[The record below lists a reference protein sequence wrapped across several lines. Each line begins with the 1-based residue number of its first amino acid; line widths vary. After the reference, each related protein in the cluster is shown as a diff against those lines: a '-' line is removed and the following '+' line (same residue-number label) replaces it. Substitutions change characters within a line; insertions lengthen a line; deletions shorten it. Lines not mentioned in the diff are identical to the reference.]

1 MVLTV
6 LTITT
11 SLILFYFL
19 HLQDSSNH
27 IHIWHGKHHHHYR
40 QTVRA
45 EHAVDDSAQPSH
57 SSEGKSHAKGSVLA
71 PMAGLIVKVL
81 FEDGAQVEA
90 GQPVM
95 VMEAMKME
103 VPFFLVTF

>member
-1 MVLTV
+1 
-6 LTITT
+6 
-11 SLILFYFL
+11 
-19 HLQDSSNH
+19 
-27 IHIWHGKHHHHYR
+27 
-40 QTVRA
+40 VRA